1 MSQPNPHA
9 KRLIDLRK
17 HPRVLV
23 PSGALFSFKRLVVPV
38 RSGEDVEGEGALL
51 DLSIGGCRIVSELP
65 LSIGQEYNLIFQIS
79 MERPPIPVDA
89 AVVRWTNDSTYGLK
103 FISIDPHDESRIRD
117 LLLDIRRTAA

>member
-89 AVVRWTNDSTYGLK
+89 AVVRWTDDSTYGLK